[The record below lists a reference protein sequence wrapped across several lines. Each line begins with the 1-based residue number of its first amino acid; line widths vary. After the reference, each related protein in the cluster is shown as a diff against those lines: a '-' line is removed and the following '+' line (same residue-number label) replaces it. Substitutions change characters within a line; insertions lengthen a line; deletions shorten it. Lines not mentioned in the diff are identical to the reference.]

1 VAYSPEQSAVKKVT
15 AAPRA
20 VPKGVL
26 PSVCPVLVT
35 LKVIALVALSAMAAA
50 CQSHT
55 PPAPAPGTV
64 PTSTTSSSTP
74 SAPRTMH
81 GARVTLSANYPTVDD
96 VFTNTVTGTV
106 PASWPEGTLYSTKN
120 QLVQVHASFDVT
132 DTTVTET
139 FLMNAG
145 LGVGTF
151 NGPVYKFQGAP
162 PITNVTVD
170 PNSDPGVAPKNISF
184 TADSIS
190 VNDSGGHV
198 TNGAKQILDVTF
210 GAS

>member
-1 VAYSPEQSAVKKVT
+1 MWKLTVVL
-15 AAPRA
+15 AAA
-20 VPKGVL
+20 
-26 PSVCPVLVT
+26 VLV
-35 LKVIALVALSAMAAA
+35 AGCASHN
-50 CQSHT
+50 QS
-55 PPAPAPGTV
+55 APGTG
-64 PTSTTSSSTP
+64 TSAASSTSQPP
-74 SAPRTMH
+74 SPSIPPTLR
-81 GARVTLSANYPTVDD
+81 GATVNLSANYPTVDD

-106 PASWPEGTLYSTKN
+106 PVSWPKGTLYGTRGRM
-120 QLVQVHASFDVT
+120 VQVLASFDVT

-139 FLMNAG
+139 FLNTAG

-170 PNSDPGVAPKNISF
+170 PNSDHAVDPVKISF

-190 VNDSGGHV
+190 VNDAGLPV

-210 GAS
+210 SAM